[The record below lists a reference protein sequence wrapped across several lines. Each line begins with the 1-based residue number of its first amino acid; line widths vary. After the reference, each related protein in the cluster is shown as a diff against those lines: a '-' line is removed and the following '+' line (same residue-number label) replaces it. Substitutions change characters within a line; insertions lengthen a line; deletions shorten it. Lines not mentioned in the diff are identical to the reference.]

1 MAISFS
7 LSGDGGV
14 VTQQSTFGG
23 GGSNSFSG
31 GPSSGGQS
39 SGGLAAG
46 GTNMAEYAA
55 GVARQG
61 VGGTGVSLD
70 ALNKLTGGIIQGYID
85 RTKKQQYAEG
95 MAQAA
100 QGKSLID
107 IENEQPWYTKLYGP
121 DATVQ
126 GAQAFNVQAAM
137 QDAQS
142 QFMQAMPLLRERSPD
157 QVRAYIVDKM
167 SSVQATGDPAYDAMV
182 QQGLAEQ
189 LPRMLSTHMGQ
200 YMQFTQEQA
209 YNGFTNLGTV
219 GGKALQD
226 TLTASNNLKDEG
238 VARAYGDYTNQ
249 LIRPDNMTLEA
260 HQRGLRD
267 IVLSSAQNGNW
278 QAVQAVQAM
287 PEYQSMPTDMKD
299 NLEVQIP
306 RLAQEYALKNPAAR
320 NLFTSRADLQWSL
333 QHGTTGFDSSPE
345 GHAQLDAR
353 MDVMEDS
360 NRKLNG
366 DAALVYDNAQRARM
380 HTLLDTGNASILAQY
395 RKAQL
400 KQLNYDQAVDLVGKA
415 INGSSPAALTGLPL
429 PDGAKAQVADTM
441 FRKASSPEYA
451 NHPDVQA
458 NLFDKLS
465 TVAYDSS
472 LQSPM
477 LKQVLTQQMN
487 LMLNG
492 DTPLTPDAAQALQYA
507 DALRRGA
514 GGAASV
520 IAYVGDSMG
529 PKVIAL
535 LNSGYKLDDP
545 EQLKTARKL
554 IRDGGNAVATAQEE
568 DDARRVV
575 ASASPGWFKRVIP
588 LWGGGEL
595 TPYNLT
601 DGNKRILAQHVAPL
615 IAQYKKA
622 QAMDDDTAANT
633 ALSQVLRNAD
643 LVPGA
648 FVLSN
653 RAFGARPFFEM
664 VNREFPGAVQ
674 QQGQQNYQAA
684 LQYAIDQQMEKALG
698 PRAPLADRLLGQATG
713 TGPDG
718 SVTWDDAKEGRVRF
732 GSVQAGY
739 DSSEWHVVSGENLG
753 NGYMTLFVTNKQG
766 APKMVNIDA
775 RVVAKRMQE
784 TYGNKPE
791 QADSS
796 IGLSNKNAWGW
807 SY

>member
-1 MAISFS
+1 MSISFS
-7 LSGDGGV
+7 LGSDGGV

-23 GGSNSFSG
+23 GSSNSFSG

-46 GTNMAEYAA
+46 GTNIGDYAA

-61 VGGTGVSLD
+61 IGGTGVSLD

-107 IENEQPWYTKLYGP
+107 IEDEQPWYTKLYGP

-142 QFMQAMPLLRERSPD
+142 QFMQAMPQLRERSPD

-226 TLTASNNLKDEG
+226 TLTASNNLKDED

-267 IVLSSAQNGNW
+267 VVLSSARNGNW
-278 QAVQAVQAM
+278 QAVRAVQTM
-287 PEYQSMPTDMKD
+287 PDYQSMPTAMKD
-299 NLEVQIP
+299 NLETQIP
-306 RLAQEYALKNPAAR
+306 RLEHESALKNPAAR
-320 NLFTSRADLQWSL
+320 NLFTSRADLGWSL
-333 QHGTTGFDSSPE
+333 QHGATGFDSSPE
-345 GHAQLDAR
+345 GHAKLDAA
-353 MDVMEDS
+353 MDGMEDS

-366 DAALVYDNAQRARM
+366 DAAPVYDNAQRAQM
-380 HTLLDTGNASILAQY
+380 HMMLDAGNASKLAQLQ
-395 RKAQL
+395 KLQMG
-400 KQLNYDQAVDLVGKA
+400 QVNYDQAVGLAGDAMNNNNFAKYENLPFPT
-415 INGSSPAALTGLPL
+415 GSRE
-429 PDGAKAQVADTM
+429 QVADTA
-441 FRKASSPEYA
+441 FAKATSAEYA
-451 NHPDVQA
+451 QQPDAQK
-458 NLFDKLS
+458 NLWGKLS
-465 TVAYDSS
+465 SAAHYSNY
-472 LQSPM
+472 QSPA
-477 LKQVLTQQMN
+477 LKQVLGQQLPALISGNGPATDDMQRALMFASN
-487 LMLNG
+487 L
-492 DTPLTPDAAQALQYA
+492 LQGPGGA
-507 DALRRGA
+507 DA
-514 GGAASV
+514 V
-520 IAYVGDSMG
+520 QAYVGSEA
-529 PKVIAL
+529 PKVIRL
-535 LNSGYKLDDP
+535 LNSGVNIMDP
-545 EQLKTARKL
+545 EQLKQQRELIARST
-554 IRDGGNAVATAQEE
+554 GATASPQ
-568 DDARRVV
+568 DVKLAQDTVSKAD
-575 ASASPGWFKRVIP
+575 PGWFRRMVP
-588 LWGGGEL
+588 WGGNEAL

-601 DGNKRILAQHVAPL
+601 DGNKDQLATHVAPI
-615 IAQYKKA
+615 IAQYKA
-622 QAMDDDTAANT
+622 AYHMSDDQAAKMAFG
-633 ALSQVLRNAD
+633 QVMKNSD
-643 LVPGA
+643 FVPGA
-648 FVLSN
+648 FILHN
-653 RAFGARPFFEM
+653 
-664 VNREFPGAVQ
+664 
-674 QQGQQNYQAA
+674 AA
-684 LQYAIDQQMEKALG
+684 LGYPSFASAVNAKYPGMGEQTTSVYQNAVQYAIDQQMEKALG
-698 PRAPLADRLLGQATG
+698 PRAPLADRLLGRAYG

-718 SVTWDDAKEGRVRF
+718 GATWDDAMAGRVRF
-732 GSVQAGY
+732 RGVSAGY
-739 DSSEWHVVSGENLG
+739 DPAEWSVTSGENLG
-753 NGYMTLFVTNKQG
+753 NGFMTLFMTGPHG
-766 APKMVNIDA
+766 AIKMINITADA
-775 RVVAKRMQE
+775 VGQRLRA

-791 QADSS
+791 HQKSEF
-796 IGLSNKNAWGW
+796 GLPGKNAWGW